1 MILGRRRFRVNQI
14 LKFRHSGRLCWLA
27 RALTFL
33 PALKLFIEC
42 GKIFFFHCHAK
53 GLILKRDEIRIRK
66 SMQRP
71 KPFQLRGAFLF
82 LLQNYASIRSLCHF
96 DFVTF
101 ADSCSLDQIRRDP
114 YS

>member
-1 MILGRRRFRVNQI
+1 MILGRRRSRVNWI
-14 LKFRHSGRLCWLA
+14 LKFRHSCRLCGLA

-42 GKIFFFHCHAK
+42 GKIFFFHSQVK
-53 GLILKRDEIRIRK
+53 GLILKRDEIRICK